1 MSKGFAVVIGMSI
14 AYAASLVGMIFA
26 YFYYK
31 KNKAEAQPKQEKE
44 KS

>member
-14 AYAASLVGMIFA
+14 AYAASLIGMIFA

-31 KNKAEAQPKQEKE
+31 KNKMETLSKQERKT
-44 KS
+44 K